1 MAAILESTP
10 DDEVDLSQAKS
21 ALRSLSSVAN
31 GISAVPWLTGV
42 AGLGLEI
49 VNLLDVSDPWK

>member
-21 ALRSLSSVAN
+21 ALRALSSLGD

-49 VNLLDVSDPWK
+49 VNLLDVSSPWR